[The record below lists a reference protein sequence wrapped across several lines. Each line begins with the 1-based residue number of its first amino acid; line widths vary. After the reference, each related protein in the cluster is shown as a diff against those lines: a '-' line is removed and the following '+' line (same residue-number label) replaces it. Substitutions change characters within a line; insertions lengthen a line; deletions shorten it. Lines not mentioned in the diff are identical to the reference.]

1 MVIAISGM
9 VLQKQYIRS
18 AIFTVVFLVELLIL
32 KGVDPKTLV
41 WNFPRSLG
49 SPQKG
54 AEKTN

>member
-41 WNFPRSLG
+41 WNLPRSLS